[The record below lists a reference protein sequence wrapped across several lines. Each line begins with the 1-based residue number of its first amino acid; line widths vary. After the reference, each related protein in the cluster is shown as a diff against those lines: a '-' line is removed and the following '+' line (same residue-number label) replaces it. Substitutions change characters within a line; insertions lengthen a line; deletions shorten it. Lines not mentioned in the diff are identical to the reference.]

1 MTLTIYNTLVRKKV
15 KFVPIEPNKI
25 RLYVCG
31 MTVYDYC
38 HIGHARVLVSFDVI
52 TRFLRATNWDVEY
65 VRNITDIDDKILN
78 RAVESGENYTVL
90 TERFIDAM
98 HADEVELNVLKPD
111 QEPRATAHIQD
122 IIDMI
127 AILVDKKSAYQATN
141 GDVYYRV
148 DSFKNY
154 GQLSGKNPDE
164 LLSGARIS
172 VDAAK
177 EDPRDFALW
186 KAAKKGEVFWESPWG
201 KGRPGWHIEC
211 SAMTKSCLGNTFDI
225 HGGGPD
231 LPFPHHENEIAQSE
245 AANGCKFVN
254 YWMHAG
260 AVRVDGD
267 KMSKSLG
274 NFFTIREVLKSYHPE
289 VIRFLIVSSH
299 YRSAI
304 NYSEANLIESK
315 SGLDRFYQT
324 LKNYSDV
331 AASDELLLAV
341 NEDSLATVEQQGVM
355 SAFNEQFINSM
366 NDDFNT
372 PQALSV
378 MFDMLR
384 AVNTAAKVDVALAN
398 LLMTQLKCM
407 SNILGLLQADPL
419 RFLQGNSTAEGLS
432 AEVIE
437 AYIVERVD
445 AKFAKN
451 YARADEIRQL
461 LIDQKIIVED
471 FPTGTSWRRE

>member
-1 MTLTIYNTLVRKKV
+1 MTLKIYNTLARSKV
-15 KFVPIEPNKI
+15 KFTPIEPNKI

-52 TRFLRATNWDVEY
+52 TRFLRATGWDVEY

-78 RAVESGENYTVL
+78 RADENGEEYTAL
-90 TERFIDAM
+90 TSRFIDAM
-98 HADEVELNVLKPD
+98 HEDEAKLNVLSPD
-111 QEPRATAHIQD
+111 QEPRATAHMDD
-122 IIDMI
+122 IVDMI
-127 AILVDKKSAYQATN
+127 KVLVDKGAAYKASN

-148 DSFKNY
+148 NSFENY
-154 GQLSGKNPDE
+154 GQLSGKNPEE
-164 LLSGARIS
+164 LLSGAR
-172 VDAAK
+172 VDVEETK

-186 KAAKKGEVFWESPWG
+186 KTAKDGEVFWESPWG

-260 AVRVDGD
+260 AVRVDGE

-274 NFFTIREVLKSYHPE
+274 NFFTIRDVLKKYHPE
-289 VIRFLIVSSH
+289 VVRFLIVSSQ

-304 NYSEANLIESK
+304 NYSEDNLIESK

-324 LKNYSDV
+324 LKSYTDINAV
-331 AASDELLLAV
+331 DELQSTIA
-341 NEDSLATVEQQGVM
+341 DSSVLTNEQQIM
-355 SAFNEQFINSM
+355 AINFNVQFIGSM

-378 MFDMLR
+378 MFEVLR
-384 AVNTAAKVDVALAN
+384 TVNAEAKAHVAFAN
-398 LLMTQLKCM
+398 HLMAQLKCM
-407 SNILGLLQADPL
+407 ANILGILQADPTA
-419 RFLQGNSTAEGLS
+419 FLQGEASDDGLS
-432 AEVIE
+432 ASDIE
-437 AYIVERVD
+437 AYIVERQE
-445 AKFAKN
+445 AKIAKN

-461 LIDQKIIVED
+461 LLDDNVILED
-471 FPTGTSWRRE
+471 SSTGTIWRRE

>member
-1 MTLTIYNTLVRKKV
+1 MTLKIYNTLERKKV
-15 KFVPIEPNKI
+15 KFTPIEPNKI

-52 TRFLRATNWDVEY
+52 TRFLRATHWDVEY

-78 RAVESGENYTVL
+78 RADENNEEYTAL

-98 HADEVELNVLKPD
+98 HEDEAELNVLKPD
-111 QEPRATAHIQD
+111 QEPRATAHIKD
-122 IIDMI
+122 IVSMI
-127 AILVDKKSAYQATN
+127 AVLVEKNIAYQAKN

-148 DSFKNY
+148 NSFESY

-164 LLSGARIS
+164 LLSGARIGID
-172 VDAAK
+172 VAK
-177 EDPRDFALW
+177 EDPREFVLW
-186 KAAKKGEVFWESPWG
+186 KAAKVDVVFWESPWG

-211 SAMTKSCLGNTFDI
+211 SAMTKSCLGDTFDI

-260 AVRVDGD
+260 AVRVDGE

-274 NFFTIREVLKSYHPE
+274 NFFTIREVLKKYHAE

-304 NYSEANLIESK
+304 NYSEDNLIESK

-324 LKNYSDV
+324 LKNYTDV
-331 AASDELLLAV
+331 TATDELLLVLNKANSIAV
-341 NEDSLATVEQQGVM
+341 DHQKMLVD
-355 SAFNEQFINSM
+355 FNTQFIGSM
-366 NDDFNT
+366 SDDFNT
-372 PQALSV
+372 PRALSV

-384 AVNTAAKVDVALAN
+384 TVNANAKKDVVLSN
-398 LLMTQLKCM
+398 LLISQLKCM
-407 SNILGLLQADPL
+407 ANILGLLQADPTS
-419 RFLQGNSTAEGLS
+419 FLQGASSDEGLS
-432 AEVIE
+432 AEAIE
-437 AYIVERVD
+437 AYITERVD
-445 AKFAKN
+445 AKLAKN

-461 LIDQKIIVED
+461 LIDQKVILED
-471 FPTGTSWRRE
+471 FPTGTTWRRE